1 MSMLYP
7 PVGDL
12 EVGAL
17 SSPSER
23 RSSCASPQSWIIQV
37 WAPWLASVVG
47 LGFEAGN
54 DTPHAV
60 WETACSGVDMS
71 SRPIAVESPK
81 RAEEFPS
88 SELGDRAAALG
99 DAFASSGVA
108 PGAAPGA
115 LIEPQLEV
123 GTKLSDALRAG
134 EPYAVGRLFDLYG
147 KHVERVLV
155 RTIGRDGEMDDMV
168 QDVFLGAYRS
178 GPNYQGNDGQ
188 LKAWVSRIAV
198 FTARGYLRKRKR
210 RWWLRPS
217 DPQEIPEQTS
227 NEPSPHTQEV
237 LRRTYVA
244 LDTMDPDLRIPLA
257 LRELEAMELSEIA
270 EACDCSVST
279 VKRRLARARKAFE
292 RLAKKDPILRDWLED
307 EN

>member
-7 PVGDL
+7 PVGD
-12 EVGAL
+12 AL
-17 SSPSER
+17 ASPSELR
-23 RSSCASPQSWIIQV
+23 RWPLWWAS
-37 WAPWLASVVG
+37 AVG
-47 LGFEAGN
+47 LGTIGRAGN

-60 WETACSGVDMS
+60 WETASSGVDMS
-71 SRPIAVESPK
+71 SRPIAVESPVQSPK
-81 RAEEFPS
+81 PGGGAEEFPS
-88 SELGDRAAALG
+88 SV
-99 DAFASSGVA
+99 DAS
-108 PGAAPGA
+108 AAPGD
-115 LIEPQLEV
+115 LLEPQLAGTSSAARIEEA

-134 EPYAVGRLFDLYG
+134 DPYAVGRLFDLYG
-147 KHVERVLV
+147 KHVERVLI

-210 RWWLRPS
+210 RWWLRHS

-237 LRRTYVA
+237 LRRTYAA
-244 LDTMDPDLRIPLA
+244 LDDMDPDLRIPLA

-279 VKRRLARARKAFE
+279 IKRRLARARKAFE